1 MTPRV
6 RKAPRFYKDRQWLNP
21 FPGGSAEFRAES
33 SYDIDLRT
41 VWLLKTPF

>member
-1 MTPRV
+1 MIREDGT
-6 RKAPRFYKDRQWLNP
+6 AAAALDRP
-21 FPGGSAEFRAES
+21 SAVFPGGSAEFRAES

>member
-21 FPGGSAEFRAES
+21 FPAEFRAES